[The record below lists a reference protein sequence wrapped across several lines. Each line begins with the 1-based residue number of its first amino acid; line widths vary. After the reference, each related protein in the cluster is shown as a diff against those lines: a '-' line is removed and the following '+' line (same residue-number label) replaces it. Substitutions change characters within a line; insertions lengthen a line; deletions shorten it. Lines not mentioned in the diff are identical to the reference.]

1 MNQHQKVPRQE
12 VFLPLPVNRTRDS
25 TAVVRTAIS
34 PTTPAPVAEPFI
46 RRIWPLATIVFGL
59 ALTAAWM
66 SLLGYL
72 LGYVLV
78 TLIGMAI

>member
-12 VFLPLPVNRTRDS
+12 LFLPLPVNRTVDH
-25 TAVVRTAIS
+25 TTVVRTAIS
-34 PTTPAPVAEPFI
+34 PAAPAPVADPFI

-59 ALTAAWM
+59 ALTAVWM

-72 LGYVLV
+72 LGYALV
-78 TLIGMAI
+78 TLIGLAI

>member
-1 MNQHQKVPRQE
+1 MNQHQKVPLQE
-12 VFLPLPVNRTRDS
+12 VFLPRPVNPTRDRP
-25 TAVVRTAIS
+25 TVVRTAIL
-34 PTTPAPVAEPFI
+34 PATPAPVTEPFI

-59 ALTAAWM
+59 ALTAVWM

-72 LGYVLV
+72 LGYALV